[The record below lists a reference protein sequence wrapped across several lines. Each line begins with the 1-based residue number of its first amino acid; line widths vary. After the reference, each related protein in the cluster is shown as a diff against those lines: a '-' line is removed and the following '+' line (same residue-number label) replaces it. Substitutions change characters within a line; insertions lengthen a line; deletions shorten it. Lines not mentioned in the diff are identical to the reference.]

1 MIART
6 FAALLLAAAV
16 APAYAAPKKQPVLVF
31 DAKANDLET
40 APQAGAC
47 RINIVGI
54 ADRRFGKDG
63 MGVDRPL
70 ATEAPERWIGAGLDT
85 LKSYGYTVE
94 HNPAPVPGALNLN
107 VNLIRSYAWFAHMR
121 INGMVALDV
130 TVEGPDGVKPRK
142 FRGTGSL
149 TNMAGAESEQV
160 AALNYALNHTVNQ
173 MAAGLAGDCAAL
185 KVAAR

>member
-16 APAYAAPKKQPVLVF
+16 APACAAPKKQPVLVF
-31 DAKANDLET
+31 DAKANDLDT

-47 RINIVGI
+47 RINIVGV

-63 MGVDRPL
+63 MGVDQPL
-70 ATEAPERWIGAGLDT
+70 VTESPERWISAGLAT

-94 HNPAPVPGALNLN
+94 YNPTPVPGALNLD
-107 VNLIRSYAWFAHMR
+107 VGLIRAYSWFAPMR

-130 TVEGPDGVKPRK
+130 TLAGQDGAAPRK
-142 FRGTGSL
+142 FRATGSL
-149 TNMAGAESEQV
+149 TNMASADAEQV
-160 AALNYALNHTVNQ
+160 MALNYALNHTVNQ
-173 MAAGLAGDCAAL
+173 MAAGLASDCAAL
-185 KVAAR
+185 KVAAQ